1 VITHKTNI
9 VEKFNAYKESNFN
22 QDLDIRKKNLKGCE
36 QIEDINEEMK
46 NHTHFIGFK
55 IGSLLADA
63 SVTFVQDLK
72 SIHREYRFE
81 SSHV

>member
-1 VITHKTNI
+1 
-9 VEKFNAYKESNFN
+9 
-22 QDLDIRKKNLKGCE
+22 LDIRKKNLKGCE
-36 QIEDINEEMK
+36 QIEDINDEMK

-72 SIHREYRFE
+72 SIHREYRFDLFHKFIFLE
-81 SSHV
+81 LNALVENVHHHV